1 MTAVIN
7 SFLSYLLL
15 VLVIVAIGGA
25 AISLGIFFNKIKEK
39 KMEAQTL
46 VEPADTEE

>member
-7 SFLSYLLL
+7 SFLSYLFL

-25 AISLGIFFNKIKEK
+25 AIFLGIFFNKMKEK
-39 KMEAQTL
+39 KMERRSLT
-46 VEPADTEE
+46 EPADTEE